1 MSDVLYSG
9 DIKIFK
15 IAIIA
20 DPDQSSKSG
29 DNEWTSFL
37 RLALFNNRL
46 KGYLRPLLSITL
58 LQFLKVV

>member
-1 MSDVLYSG
+1 LSDVLYSG

-37 RLALFNNRL
+37 RLALFNIDL
-46 KGYLRPLLSITL
+46 MDFYGHYLALLYYN
-58 LQFLKVV
+58 F